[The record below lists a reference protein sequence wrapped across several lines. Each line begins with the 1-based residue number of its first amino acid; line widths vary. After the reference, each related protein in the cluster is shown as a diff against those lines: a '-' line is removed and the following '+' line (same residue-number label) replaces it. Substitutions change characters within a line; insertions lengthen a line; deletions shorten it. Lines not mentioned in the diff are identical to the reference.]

1 MKTASDGDRCT
12 DRLKQLVQGRLLLC
26 IMGYHRMSGCVARSV
41 AEGAL
46 VNMNRPLI
54 AGAVLALVMWLPV
67 SAHAQGMEG
76 TRSASVFVGTG
87 LGLSGNVI
95 DEAVGTIDGT
105 PAVFVEQAYSN
116 HFSDA
121 LRLRFTG
128 GKGLDYNKELFATFA
143 YDKINATERVTGSIG
158 GYPLY
163 TRFSNTHAFD
173 LEGGLRYYFL
183 PEGPTRTYVAG
194 VAGVRFHR
202 PISATIRVLELGLTL
217 SDLDY
222 FDSSTLFIAGVDTGV
237 SRDVSDHLA
246 LGAELGLRFQP
257 KLNAAPVLEGTG
269 LEGIN
274 DTGSRWALPI
284 SLFATWRF

>member
-1 MKTASDGDRCT
+1 
-12 DRLKQLVQGRLLLC
+12 
-26 IMGYHRMSGCVARSV
+26 
-41 AEGAL
+41 
-46 VNMNRPLI
+46 
-54 AGAVLALVMWLPV
+54 MWP
-67 SAHAQGMEG
+67 SRAFAQGLENE
-76 TRSASVFVGTG
+76 RSLAVSVGTG
-87 LGLSGNVI
+87 LALSGNVI
-95 DEAVGTIDGT
+95 NEGSGTINGT
-105 PAVFVEQAYSN
+105 PTVFVEQAYAN

-121 LRLRFTG
+121 LRVRFTG
-128 GKGLDYNKELFATFA
+128 GIGLDYNKEAYATFA
-143 YDKINATERVTGSIG
+143 YDKINATERVTGSSG

-163 TRFSNTHAFD
+163 TRFSNTYAFD

-194 VAGVRFHR
+194 IAGVRFHR

-222 FDSSTLFIAGVDTGV
+222 FDSSALFITGVDTGV

-257 KLNAAPVLEGTG
+257 KLRAAPVLEGTG